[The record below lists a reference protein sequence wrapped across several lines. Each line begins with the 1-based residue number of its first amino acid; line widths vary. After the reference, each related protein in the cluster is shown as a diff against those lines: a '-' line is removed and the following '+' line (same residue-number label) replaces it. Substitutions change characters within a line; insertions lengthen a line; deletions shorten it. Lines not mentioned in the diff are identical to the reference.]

1 MSYLESPQRISE
13 RNLVFA
19 AVALERGA
27 LRQHEINHAFTLWI
41 CDKTRTLGDILL
53 ERKVLTEAQRQELE
67 LAVEEKLAQEKNSGE
82 ALGSM
87 ESLDD
92 LSSQLHILLDSD
104 LDQSLSRARKEK
116 TTAADFSR
124 KIPQKETKGEKSSSA
139 GAEEHL
145 SDRFEPID
153 YLPSQGGMGEL
164 WIARDKELNRYVVMK
179 FIKRFRANDPLSRG
193 LFHLEGEVTGHLEHP
208 NIPPVYSLGKD
219 PFSRDF
225 YAMRYFKGK
234 KLTEA
239 IREYHALPHQDR
251 ESRKEKLVELLQT
264 FQAACLTVEFAHHH
278 GVIHCD
284 LKPDNIMLGPYG
296 ETLVIDWGLVIVKAP
311 GLAADHD
318 LPTEEFRKESQ
329 STFQPSKTA
338 ASGLHEKQGGSRE
351 TVGGTLQY
359 MPPEQLRASE
369 TKEIDQISFAS
380 DVFGLGATLYH
391 LLCGK
396 APYLPNTKEKET
408 RTQYFDRIRL
418 AEFPLPRTIRPDIP
432 RPLESIVKK
441 AMQADPKQRYGSAR
455 ELAGDVRRW
464 LIDEPVRVHP
474 QGISEMGG
482 RWLRRNRKPVAVG
495 ALLLFASLLIGGIL
509 IWKEQQKT
517 QRYANRALLV
527 ANNGFRMVETIE
539 PLIASDVNFDLER
552 RKILIDSARAYEEI
566 FADFLPD
573 NRTKAMAAQ
582 LFRFAANSH
591 RYHFEVSDAE
601 RLYKL
606 AISVYQDLILKYPN
620 DDQFYFRLA
629 LIYVDYGQLYVA
641 MGQWEE
647 ARRLTEMAQKE
658 VEKTNKSK
666 ALNPGQARVDGIIFL
681 ALAGISH
688 SQDLFDQ
695 SAAEAAEALN
705 ACNRLK
711 SIKVFKGYDYIMH
724 QGSLTLIGMNLRE
737 KGQFEESTKLMEDA
751 RNVLNPMN
759 EELKSHDQNIVRDIA
774 KIDLLQSYIN
784 CKLEQNLSLIR
795 AKKNLDKVG
804 PSLDS
809 VVVQANSLST
819 VYPENPRLRL
829 LLSSAL
835 AVRGNYHLNS
845 TTPEKSAADFK
856 KSKEIS
862 NNLISQYPEIASIKL
877 RHQKFIEKMEVK

>member
-13 RNLVFA
+13 RNLMFA
-19 AVALERGA
+19 AVALERGV
-27 LRQHEINHAFTLWI
+27 LRLHEINRAFTLWI

-67 LAVEEKLAQEKNSGE
+67 WAVEEKLAQEKNSGE
-82 ALGSM
+82 ALGLM

-116 TTAADFSR
+116 TTAADISR
-124 KIPQKETKGEKSSSA
+124 KIPQKETNGGKSSSA
-139 GAEEHL
+139 DAEEHL

-208 NIPPVYSLGKD
+208 NIPPVYSLSKD

-234 KLTEA
+234 KLTDA

-296 ETLVIDWGLVIVKAP
+296 ETLVIDWGLVIVKAAS
-311 GLAADHD
+311 LAADHD
-318 LPTEEFRKESQ
+318 LATEDFRQESQ

-396 APYLPNTKEKET
+396 APYLPNSKEKEART
-408 RTQYFDRIRL
+408 RFFERIRR

-455 ELAGDVRRW
+455 ELADDVRRW
-464 LIDEPVRVHP
+464 LIDEPVRAHP
-474 QGISEMGG
+474 QGISETGG
-482 RWLRRNRKPVAVG
+482 RWLRRNRKPVTVG
-495 ALLLFASLLIGGIL
+495 ATLLIVSLLVGGIL
-509 IWKEQQKT
+509 ILREQQRT
-517 QRYANRALLV
+517 QRYANRVRLIAD
-527 ANNGFRMVETIE
+527 NGFQIVQAFE
-539 PLIASDVNFDLER
+539 PYIASDANFNAER
-552 RKILIDSARAYEEI
+552 KKILTHSAKAYQEI
-566 FADFLPD
+566 LADFSPD
-573 NRTKAMAAQ
+573 ESTMRMAAYV
-582 LFRFAANSH
+582 FRFAGNLH
-591 RYHFEVSDAE
+591 RFDYEVEEAE
-601 RLYKL
+601 TLYRS
-606 AISVYQDLILKYPN
+606 AIGIYQDLAQKYPQ
-620 DDQFYFRLA
+620 DDQVHFRLA
-629 LIYVDYGQLYVA
+629 FLYVDYGQLYSA
-641 MGQWEE
+641 LGQWDE
-647 ARRLTEMAQKE
+647 ARKVTE
-658 VEKTNKSK
+658 K
-666 ALNPGQARVDGIIFL
+666 ALTALQKTIRSKLRDVAEIRIEGIIFL
-681 ALAGISH
+681 SLAAISH
-688 SQDLFDQ
+688 DQ
-695 SAAEAAEALN
+695 HRFEQGAVEARNALD
-705 ACNRLK
+705 AVESLRTSGKL
-711 SIKVFKGYDYIMH
+711 SGYDTIMR
-724 QGSLTLIGMNLRE
+724 QRSLVLLGMFAREQNQLEECNARLEEAQKTLLPLI
-737 KGQFEESTKLMEDA
+737 D
-751 RNVLNPMN
+751 
-759 EELKSHDQNIVRDIA
+759 ELKKHDQNIINEISKLDI
-774 KIDLLQSYIN
+774 LQNHIN
-784 CKLEQNLSLIR
+784 CKLEQNYSLL
-795 AKKNLDKVG
+795 KSGKGLDKIEA
-804 PSLDS
+804 SLNAL
-809 VVVQANSLST
+809 VQQIQLLTEA
-819 VYPENPRLRL
+819 YPTIPRLEL
-829 LLSSAL
+829 LHSVAL
-835 AVRGNYHLNS
+835 AVRGNYYLHS
-845 TTPEKSAADFK
+845 K
-856 KSKEIS
+856 KSEQSARDFLQSKSIAE
-862 NNLISQYPEIASIKL
+862 NLLKKHPSIISIKTK
-877 RHQKFIEKMEVK
+877 HIEFIKKMEEK